1 MDYKKK
7 SHSKSTSTQA
17 PLAYASTSSS
27 QADTLDVTPAITQ
40 ALAQPIGGGDQP
52 PEKSIPLTK
61 TCQDGSPPMI
71 CAQPEVGKKVD
82 ELKDST
88 TTLVPSPTSS
98 PVPFTSPTLLLPT
111 SNHVQVV
118 HLGDGGNSDSE
129 SNKLDEEPRRLQR

>member
-1 MDYKKK
+1 M
-7 SHSKSTSTQA
+7 TAQA
-17 PLAYASTSSS
+17 SPTTVVAPSS
-27 QADTLDVTPAITQ
+27 QGDTLGVTLAITQ
-40 ALAQPIGGGDQP
+40 GPNQPSSGGDQP
-52 PEKSIPLTK
+52 LKKKLPLRK
-61 TCQDGSPPMI
+61 NCQDGSPMVFG
-71 CAQPEVGKKVD
+71 AQLEAKKKGE

-129 SNKLDEEPRRLQR
+129 SNKLDEEPRRLQRQRKANSP